1 MNSNEYKQHARDL
14 KKDAYRI
21 MSAKQPEY
29 TNNNT
34 DVLHNFKSTAKRL
47 GTDPMMVWSVFF
59 DKHIQAIQSHAA
71 NPDMPQAEPIAS
83 RYADAMNYLQ
93 LGYALMKEREIKVEF
108 IGRAANSVGES
119 YDPQFGNYKV
129 QPGDAGTEGAYL
141 KENYPK
147 VYNKYKKYFT
157 DENQRSKSTGRS
169 SE

>member
-1 MNSNEYKQHARDL
+1 MNSNEYKKHARQL

-47 GTDPMMVWSVFF
+47 GTDPMTVWSVFF
-59 DKHIQAIQSHAA
+59 DKHIHAIQSHAA
-71 NPDMPQAEPIAS
+71 NPDMPQAEPIES

-108 IGRAANSVGES
+108 IGRAH
-119 YDPQFGNYKV
+119 DPQFGDYKIE
-129 QPGDAGTEGAYL
+129 PGDAGTEGAYI
-141 KENYPK
+141 K
-147 VYNKYKKYFT
+147 
-157 DENQRSKSTGRS
+157 
-169 SE
+169 

>member
-1 MNSNEYKQHARDL
+1 MNSNDYKYHARQL

-21 MSAKQPEY
+21 MQAKQPEY

-34 DVLHNFKSTAKRL
+34 DVLHNFKSTANRL

-71 NPDMPQAEPIAS
+71 NPDMEQAEPIES

-93 LGYALMKEREIKVEF
+93 LGYALMKERENVKIEF
-108 IGRAANSVGES
+108 IGRAH
-119 YDPQFGNYKV
+119 DPQFGDYTV
-129 QPGDAGTEGAYL
+129 VPGNAGTEGAYL
-141 KENYPK
+141 RKNYPK

-157 DENQRSKSTGRS
+157 DESQRGESAGSSSK
-169 SE
+169 

>member
-1 MNSNEYKQHARDL
+1 MNSNEYKKHARQL

-47 GTDPMMVWSVFF
+47 GTDPMTVWSVFF

-71 NPDMPQAEPIAS
+71 NPDMPQAEPIES

-93 LGYALMKEREIKVEF
+93 LGYALMKEREVKVEF
-108 IGRAANSVGES
+108 IGRAH
-119 YDPQFGNYKV
+119 DPQFGEYKV
-129 QPGDAGTEGAYL
+129 KPGDAGTEGAYL
-141 KENYPK
+141 RKHYPN
-147 VYNKYKKYFT
+147 VYNKYKKYYPDESKRSEST
-157 DENQRSKSTGRS
+157 DRG